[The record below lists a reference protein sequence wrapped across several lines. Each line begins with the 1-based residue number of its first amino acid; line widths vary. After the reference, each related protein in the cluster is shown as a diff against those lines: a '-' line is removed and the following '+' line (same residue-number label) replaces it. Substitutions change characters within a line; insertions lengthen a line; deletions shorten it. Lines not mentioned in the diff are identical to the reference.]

1 MIEAPYYVK
10 KYSSAKERFLK
21 QMIANFFT
29 SELPKLFGP
38 TLRDKL
44 AGEIVKL
51 VLKAMPEKEHVKP
64 GQIVWNAID
73 TRTRPDSP
81 NRRFVPVILTII
93 DEKDIE
99 RLTKGQP
106 MQQIAQNAIA
116 RVTQEAHKQG
126 GLLSMRDIGLFS
138 WRQGA
143 DISKKRKAYE
153 KDHETVLP
161 HTGSLQDM
169 GTCIS
174 HKTTIVRKVIAEKK
188 DPLQV
193 ASETNH
199 TLRAVENYI
208 KDFRRV
214 QTCHKNN
221 QDLDFITQATGMT
234 KHLVKQYIEILHK
247 L

>member
-1 MIEAPYYVK
+1 MIKEPYYVK
-10 KYSSAKERFLK
+10 KYNSAKERFLK
-21 QMIANFFT
+21 QMIASFFT
-29 SELPKLFGP
+29 SELPRLFGP
-38 TLRDKL
+38 TLRNKL

-51 VLKAMPEKEHVKP
+51 VLKAMPEKGHVRP

-73 TRTRPDSP
+73 AKTRPDSP

-99 RLTKGQP
+99 SLTKGQP

-116 RVTQEAHKQG
+116 RVTKEAHKQG

-138 WRQGA
+138 WRQGS
-143 DISKKRKAYE
+143 DISRKRKAYE
-153 KDHETVLP
+153 KDHKTVLP

-174 HKTTIVRKVIAEKK
+174 HKTTIVRKVVAEKK

-199 TLRAVENYI
+199 TLKAVENYV

-214 QTCHKNN
+214 QICYKNK

-234 KHLVKQYIEILHK
+234 KYLVKQYIEILHQ

>member
-1 MIEAPYYVK
+1 MIKEPYYVK
-10 KYSSAKERFLK
+10 KYNSAKERFLK
-21 QMIANFFT
+21 QMIAGFFT
-29 SELPKLFGP
+29 SELPRLFGP

-44 AGEIVKL
+44 AGEIMKL
-51 VLKAMPEKEHVKP
+51 VLKAMPEKKHVRP

-174 HKTTIVRKVIAEKK
+174 HKTTIVRKVVAEKK

-199 TLRAVENYI
+199 TLKAVENYV

-214 QTCHKNN
+214 QICYKNK

-234 KHLVKQYIEILHK
+234 KYLVKQYIEILHQ

>member
-73 TRTRPDSP
+73 TRTRPDSL
-81 NRRFVPVILTII
+81 NRRFVSVILTII

-126 GLLSMRDIGLFS
+126 GLTPRINGLKCYNICCS
-138 WRQGA
+138 
-143 DISKKRKAYE
+143 S
-153 KDHETVLP
+153 P
-161 HTGSLQDM
+161 S
-169 GTCIS
+169 
-174 HKTTIVRKVIAEKK
+174 
-188 DPLQV
+188 
-193 ASETNH
+193 
-199 TLRAVENYI
+199 
-208 KDFRRV
+208 
-214 QTCHKNN
+214 
-221 QDLDFITQATGMT
+221 
-234 KHLVKQYIEILHK
+234 IL
-247 L
+247 LTWM